1 LSVNLKHSGIRPN
14 ESEVESAR
22 GSVTSFFEDTTPIIF
37 DIDFA
42 KISMADLVAFIPAR
56 ERLNLATVLMEQD
69 KFGESLIE
77 ISIAFDMIV
86 EDYETR
92 NARLG
97 KSLFSVEAPHFS
109 RLDMYEDIKRFVDKS
124 IEPLKKAMRIIS
136 LGLDYRRYVKFHQL
150 TPEILRLLGDGS
162 YIKTEP
168 PANRT
173 KEDCQFC
180 HDFVIDSTIRLQDF
194 DLDLKKM

>member
-1 LSVNLKHSGIRPN
+1 MGYWEILKELPNGTSLGYKTAMQRLNTLRVNLKHSGIRPN
-14 ESEVESAR
+14 ESEVESTR

-37 DIDFA
+37 DVDFD

-56 ERLNLATVLMEQD
+56 ERLNLATVPMEQD

-97 KSLFSVEAPHFS
+97 KSLFRFEAPHFS

-136 LGLDYRRYVKFHQL
+136 LGLDYRPY
-150 TPEILRLLGDGS
+150 S
-162 YIKTEP
+162 
-168 PANRT
+168 
-173 KEDCQFC
+173 
-180 HDFVIDSTIRLQDF
+180 
-194 DLDLKKM
+194 